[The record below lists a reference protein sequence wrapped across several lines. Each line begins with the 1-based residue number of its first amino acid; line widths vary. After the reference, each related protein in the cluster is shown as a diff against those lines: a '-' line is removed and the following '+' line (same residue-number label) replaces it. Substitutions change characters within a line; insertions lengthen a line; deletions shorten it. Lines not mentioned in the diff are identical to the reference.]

1 MQEVSLARCRR
12 SGGRRA
18 SFDDEFSQVD
28 HARAGVDVDRPVGDA
43 ERREDDRKHD
53 ARVPVDGVG
62 ATHVRVLS
70 GRGRRCRRRRR
81 RRRLGLYDL
90 LFGVRLHGHLLLL
103 LLVLVVVIVVALM
116 RLARRRRAP
125 VRASCWTHRGGV
137 RQQAD
142 FAFSVRSP
150 HPAASLLHSQALT
163 FHYRLLTYGSGA
175 YPMGYKVQCWQF
187 LGYKSLYTLIAK
199 IGLNN

>member
-12 SGGRRA
+12 SSGRLA

-70 GRGRRCRRRRR
+70 GRGRRRRRRR
-81 RRRLGLYDL
+81 CRRRLGLYDML
-90 LFGVRLHGHLLLL
+90 VGVRLHGHLLLL
-103 LLVLVVVIVVALM
+103 LLLLLVVVIVVALV
-116 RLARRRRAP
+116 RLARR
-125 VRASCWTHRGGV
+125 
-137 RQQAD
+137 
-142 FAFSVRSP
+142 
-150 HPAASLLHSQALT
+150 
-163 FHYRLLTYGSGA
+163 
-175 YPMGYKVQCWQF
+175 
-187 LGYKSLYTLIAK
+187 
-199 IGLNN
+199 